1 MGNITKG
8 ARRHAT
14 PFICPLFSYG
24 QRNKSHLERLYE
36 AIMEDDSSTVKALLA
51 DYPVN
56 EPLSAWK
63 DPYIIDLLSFQV
75 YKNGCKNHLQN
86 QAQNRKKYIRSITT
100 NTHNLFHFVQDHA
113 SSPIHLAAKYR
124 RERSLQSLLE
134 SGADPKIRNNRGY
147 TALHLL
153 LLNLPR
159 TYTVGTSISGKLQ
172 RNQPTLQH
180 NTEEHLCTLHKVKHH
195 INPEMSNHKNDSLLH
210 LGRQSEGFQAIS
222 ILIEHGA
229 NVDDTDK
236 FGRTALHI
244 AAESLDEQVT
254 ATLITY
260 GANINFANPNCGRT
274 ALHLAVCTASFKA
287 SRILGINTD
296 CIHLLLNNGA
306 KVNIQDHE
314 GRTAI
319 HDACSG
325 GRKEIVDLL
334 LEYKADVNSL
344 TRDGQSPLFSFLQ
357 HRSNLKYTALL
368 NKLLG
373 LSYPL
378 RLRDNQGHLPP
389 GLLFSEFQI
398 LKDFLITLSK
408 KLLSLQDICIF
419 TVRRIYG
426 EKNKYRLKNRLP
438 EIVWNSL
445 YNYQDFSK
453 L

>member
-1 MGNITKG
+1 MGNVTKG

-56 EPLSAWK
+56 EPLITELVST
-63 DPYIIDLLSFQV
+63 
-75 YKNGCKNHLQN
+75 
-86 QAQNRKKYIRSITT
+86 KKY
-100 NTHNLFHFVQDHA
+100 HFDHA

-134 SGADPKIRNNRGY
+134 SGADPKIRGY

-180 NTEEHLCTLHKVKHH
+180 NTEERLCTLHKVKHH

-254 ATLITY
+254 ATLIAY

-419 TVRRIYG
+419 TVRRLYG